1 MGAEF
6 TLVRFVLAVAVLGG
20 FGGAVAHAQPT
31 VVSQYQY
38 TLGTSDSNLTS
49 DWFSIINTG
58 TPVVAPG
65 NIYLAQGGSYSSA
78 QFYTGTYS
86 NVAQVGTI
94 YNYTSKSPISNASPL
109 VTGDVNFG
117 TGPTPPATT
126 AGIVAANSWVAG
138 GGMNYIAQN
147 AGTSFDTNVGSTG
160 ANFRIRNGNRQLNL
174 EGSGGG
180 NQSSG
185 ITFLGYAASLDSSGN
200 PSPIQLNDPSLTYQ
214 FALSLGVSG
223 TSTTLYQNGFR
234 AAIQD
239 ALGQWYLSAWE
250 TGAYTGTPLAPSTL
264 NMVTGE
270 WAAYPN
276 DGSTPT
282 GTDPGW
288 APYTP
293 ADLTSASMAYF
304 DPNTATF
311 GPFTGTAQAF
321 GFWFGENLPN
331 IAFRA
336 NGFQVTTAAVPEPGA
351 FSLTVLGLGGI
362 ALAKRLKRRG

>member
-20 FGGAVAHAQPT
+20 FGGTVAHAQPT

-58 TPVVAPG
+58 TTVVAPG
-65 NIYLAQGGSYSSA
+65 NIYAVQSGAFTSA

-86 NVAQVGTI
+86 DVAQVGTI

-117 TGPTPPATT
+117 TGPTPPVTT
-126 AGIVAANSWVAG
+126 SGIVAANSWVAG

-147 AGTSFDTNVGSTG
+147 AGTSFDPGAGAG
-160 ANFRIRNGNRQLNL
+160 ANFRIRNGNRQWNV

-185 ITFLGYAASLDSSGN
+185 ITFLGYAASRDSSGN
-200 PSPIQLNDPSLTYQ
+200 SSPIQLNDPSLTYQ

-223 TSTTLYQNGFR
+223 QSTTLYQNGFR

-239 ALGQWYLSAWE
+239 TQGQWYLSAWE

-288 APYTP
+288 AAYTP
-293 ADLTSASMAYF
+293 ASGASASMAYF
-304 DPNTATF
+304 DPNSATF

-351 FSLTVLGLGGI
+351 FSLTALGLGGI